1 MKTVFLDFAT
11 MGAADLDRTPLSDA
25 LPGIDFFDS
34 TSDAER
40 LDRIVDAEFVLANKV
55 RLDRKLLAAATRLKF
70 IGLTAT
76 GTDNIDL
83 ATASEHG
90 VAVCNIRAYCTE
102 SVVEHVF
109 AVLLNL
115 AHSIGRFDRDVRD
128 GEWQRAADFCML
140 NHPIRQLSAMTMGIV
155 GHGVLGRGVANMARN
170 FGMRVLIARRR
181 GAPAATD
188 DGRTDFDQVLQEC
201 DVISLHC
208 PLNGV
213 TRLLFGAQEFRRM
226 KPNAILVNTARGG
239 LVDSVALVDALT
251 SGEIAA
257 AAIDVLPTEPPS
269 DGDPLLGYSSSNL
282 IVTPHIAWA
291 TTEARQNAINELAMN
306 IRAFQ
311 RGERRNRVV

>member
-1 MKTVFLDFAT
+1 MKAVFLDFAT

>member
-1 MKTVFLDFAT
+1 MKAVFLDFAT

-311 RGERRNRVV
+311 RGKRRNRVV

>member
-1 MKTVFLDFAT
+1 MKAVFLDFAT
-11 MGAADLDRTPLSDA
+11 LGAADLDRTPLSNA
-25 LPGIDFFDS
+25 LPGIEFFDG
-34 TSDAER
+34 TSDEQR
-40 LDRIVDAEFVLANKV
+40 LDRIVDTEFVLANKV
-55 RLDRKLLAAATRLKF
+55 RLGRDLIAASTKLKF

-83 ATASEHG
+83 AAASDHG

-140 NHPIRQLSAMTMGIV
+140 NHPIRQLSAMTIGIV
-155 GHGVLGRGVANMARN
+155 GHGALGRGVADMARN

-181 GAPAATD
+181 GAPAMPD
-188 DGRTDFDQVLQEC
+188 DGRTDFDEILREC

-208 PLNGV
+208 PLNDE
-213 TRLLFGAQEFRRM
+213 TRLLFGEQEFRRM

-239 LVDSVALVDALT
+239 LVDSIALVEALS
-251 SGEIAA
+251 SGQIAA
-257 AAIDVLPTEPPS
+257 AAIDVLPKEPPS
-269 DGDPLLGYSSSNL
+269 NGDPLLEYRASNL

-291 TTEARQNAINELAMN
+291 TTEARQNAINELAKN

-311 RGERRNRVV
+311 RGESRNRVV

>member
-1 MKTVFLDFAT
+1 MKAVFLDFAT

-25 LPGIDFFDS
+25 LPGIEFFDG
-34 TSDAER
+34 TSDEQR
-40 LDRIVDAEFVLANKV
+40 LERIVDTEFVLANKV
-55 RLDRKLLAAATRLKF
+55 RLDRDLIAASTKLKL

-83 ATASEHG
+83 AAASDHG

-140 NHPIRQLSAMTMGIV
+140 NHPIRQLSAMTIGVV
-155 GHGVLGRGVANMARN
+155 GHGALGRGVADMARN

-181 GAPAATD
+181 GAPAMPD
-188 DGRTDFDQVLQEC
+188 DGRTDFDEILREC

-208 PLNGV
+208 PLNDE
-213 TRLLFGAQEFRRM
+213 TRLLFGEQEFRRM

-239 LVDSVALVDALT
+239 LVDSVALVEALST
-251 SGEIAA
+251 GQIAA
-257 AAIDVLPTEPPS
+257 AAIDVLPKEPPS
-269 DGDPLLGYSSSNL
+269 NGDPLLEYRASNL

-291 TTEARQNAINELAMN
+291 TTEARQNAINELAKN

>member
-1 MKTVFLDFAT
+1 MKAVFLDFAT

-25 LPGIDFFDS
+25 LPGIEFFDG

-40 LDRIVDAEFVLANKV
+40 PDRIVDAEFVLANKV
-55 RLDRKLLAAATRLKF
+55 RLDRELIAAATKLKF

-83 ATASEHG
+83 AAASEHG
-90 VAVCNIRAYCTE
+90 IAVCNIRAYCTG

-155 GHGVLGRGVANMARN
+155 GHGVLGRSVANMARN

-181 GAPAATD
+181 GAPAETD

-208 PLNGV
+208 PLNGE
-213 TRLLFGAQEFRRM
+213 TRLLFGEQEFRRM

-239 LVDSVALVDALT
+239 LVDSVALVDALS

-257 AAIDVLPTEPPS
+257 AAIDVLPQEPPS
-269 DGDPLLGYSSSNL
+269 DGDPLLGYSGGNL

-291 TTEARQNAINELAMN
+291 TTEARQNAINELAKN

>member
-1 MKTVFLDFAT
+1 MKAVFLDFAT

-140 NHPIRQLSAMTMGIV
+140 NHPIRQLTAMTMGIV